1 MVGSSEAPIT
11 DEDLERMGVPRP
23 GQSVLGGKYFVD
35 GVIGV
40 GGMGIVLAATHVAL
54 GQRVAMKFLLRNAND
69 RDLRARERFLR
80 EARMMVSVHSEHVVR
95 VMDVGALESGV
106 VYMIMEH
113 LSGTDM
119 GTLIARHG
127 ELAISQAVD
136 CVLHALDA
144 LGAAHAIGVI
154 HRDIKPSNL
163 FLAHRPDGSS
173 LIKVLDFGVSKWTAE
188 NDALSLTITNP
199 GTMLGSPLYMSPE
212 QVRNSREVDNRT
224 DIWSVGVVLFEMLTR
239 GLPFVGDSVVAV
251 AASIVGDEPRRLRD
265 YRPEVPE
272 DLERVV
278 MRCLSKNPEERF
290 ATTEELAT
298 ALMPYATEDE
308 ARRASKSLRT
318 VRSIAPG
325 FVLGRKSQ
333 SLLAAVGAGVPGESV
348 PPTSR
353 TGLRSGESP
362 AQGARPKVRSLGMV
376 GAIGMLALGLGVLSA
391 YSLRQMRLR
400 PAVAGKI
407 EAPQEPA
414 YPEIRPSADTPLEGR
429 AAAANPKL
437 AETLGQPSLAAERA
451 DRAGEVLVQ
460 PQSQSQASHPVFPA
474 EPTFPWPREAAAAM
488 AQVEPKKRASPARQ
502 AGAPKAPVSPGTG
515 PEAPKP
521 ARSDDDLMESRH

>member
-1 MVGSSEAPIT
+1 MVGSSGAPIT

-69 RDLRARERFLR
+69 RDVRARERFLR
-80 EARMMVSVHSEHVVR
+80 EARMMVSVNSEHVVR

-278 MRCLSKNPEERF
+278 MRCLSKNPEDRF

-308 ARRASKSLRT
+308 ARRASKALRT

-325 FVLGRKSQ
+325 SVLGRKSE
-333 SLLAAVGAGVPGESV
+333 SLLAAVGVGVPGESV

-376 GAIGMLALGLGVLSA
+376 GAIGMLALGLGVVSA
-391 YSLRQMRLR
+391 YSLRQVRLR

-414 YPEIRPSADTPLEGR
+414 YPE
-429 AAAANPKL
+429 
-437 AETLGQPSLAAERA
+437 TLGQPSLAAERA
-451 DRAGEVLVQ
+451 DRAGELSV
-460 PQSQSQASHPVFPA
+460 QSQSQSASQALSPVFPA
-474 EPTFPWPREAAAAM
+474 EPTAPRPQEAAAAT
-488 AQVEPKKRASPARQ
+488 ADTEPKKRAVPARQ
-502 AGAPKAPVSPGTG
+502 AGSQKAPVSPGTG

-521 ARSDDDLMESRH
+521 ARSDDDLLESRH